1 MWTVL
6 FYVNPLTITLALA
19 LALVAA
25 LFLARRRPAVRAV
38 TLCLATL
45 YLLILAAPLGGLGAI
60 GGSDRHVIWDP
71 WVSFQDIGVPE
82 GPENFGVTLDDG
94 RVIHYSP
101 TEPTAIERAEKA
113 EVEDPD
119 SEVLHVYED
128 PHGSLAVTDTQGTP
142 VAPGSEAERTAVQTI
157 GQEQAS
163 MDARV
168 ARYEQEGPWSV
179 TGGLA
184 LQERVM
190 NTLLFVPIGVAA
202 FFAFSSW
209 SARLLFGPAL
219 SLTIESTQ
227 WALASDRSPD
237 TGDLLVNGVGSLLGS
252 LMALTAVGVVGVFD
266 RRARTRPRVPLR
278 DTSSP
283 DRAPGSLPRTA
294 PFPLPLARFRSRF
307 EHTDSSTWDDK
318 NDGIDSPL

>member
-6 FYVNPLTITLALA
+6 FYVNPLTITLGLA
-19 LALVAA
+19 LGAAAA
-25 LFLARRRPAVRAV
+25 LFLARRRPAMRAI
-38 TLCLATL
+38 TLCLAAL
-45 YLLILAAPLGGLGAI
+45 YLVILAAPLSGLGAI
-60 GGSDRHVIWDP
+60 GESDRHVIWDP

-82 GPENFGVTLDDG
+82 RPENFGVTLEDG

-101 TEPTAIERAEKA
+101 TEPTATERTEKD
-113 EVEDPD
+113 EVEGSD
-119 SEVLHVYED
+119 SEVLHVHEGPD
-128 PHGSLAVTDTQGTP
+128 GTLAVIDTEGTP
-142 VAPGSEAERTAVQTI
+142 VDPGSEAERTAVETI
-157 GQEQAS
+157 GQELEY
-163 MDARV
+163 MDAQV
-168 ARYEQEGPWSV
+168 SRYEEEGPWSV

-190 NTLLFVPIGVAA
+190 NTLLFVPIGIAA
-202 FFAFSSW
+202 FFAFPSW

-227 WALASDRSPD
+227 WALAAGRSPD
-237 TGDLLVNGVGSLLGS
+237 TGDLLVNGGGSLFGTLI
-252 LMALTAVGVVGVFD
+252 ALTAVGVVGVFD

-278 DTSSP
+278 DTSAP
-283 DRAPGSLPRTA
+283 DRALDSLPRAA
-294 PFPLPLARFRSRF
+294 PFPLSLARFRSRF